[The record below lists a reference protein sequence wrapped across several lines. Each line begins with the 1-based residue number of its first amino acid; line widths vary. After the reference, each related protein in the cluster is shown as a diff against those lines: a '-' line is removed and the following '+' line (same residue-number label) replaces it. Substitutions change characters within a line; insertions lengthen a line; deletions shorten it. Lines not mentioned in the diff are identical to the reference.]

1 MFSGRKSAEKRR
13 EDIRLADQAVGEA
26 MHALSLDDID
36 SARQRLAEA
45 PKTHYADMGWKVGL
59 ATAMVEMKAGRRRQA
74 VQRLVTV
81 CSRLDDTSLSL
92 DDKNYLR
99 LYALYRGSEQS
110 KDGRAPAELREL
122 VEDFRFDHTMV
133 TPLLRKDFP
142 LKALDEADGPP
153 PPPPPPPPPVGVS

>member
-59 ATAMVEMKAGRRRQA
+59 ATAMVEMKAGRRR
-74 VQRLVTV
+74 
-81 CSRLDDTSLSL
+81 
-92 DDKNYLR
+92 
-99 LYALYRGSEQS
+99 
-110 KDGRAPAELREL
+110 
-122 VEDFRFDHTMV
+122 
-133 TPLLRKDFP
+133 
-142 LKALDEADGPP
+142 
-153 PPPPPPPPPVGVS
+153 